1 MCQRR
6 GGGGARGGAGAGGG
20 PGAGAGPGGGR
31 GGRGRRAQH
40 GAAALSERRPPGPA
54 FVSPVSP
61 GAEQPSAGPGAEPAG
76 AAAAPGARR
85 RAAAAAPRG
94 SEELGRS
101 WAREV
106 VVGGGGRFP
115 VPGRS
120 RGAAGTGPVPA
131 ARARDAAA
139 PAPPH
144 RGRPRVPPLTAPGAA
159 GDGEG
164 WAPARRRRR
173 PPPARRPRPAPGPRR
188 PLKRPEPRPPPAGT
202 MVRCGAAAL
211 LAALLGVCVWTDET
225 GKVIS
230 DRFAVYWN
238 RSNPRFHRGDY
249 TVEVSINDYLDIYCP
264 HYEEP
269 LPERMERYI
278 LYMVNYEGHA
288 SCDHRQRGFKRWE
301 CNRPDSPNG
310 PLKFSEKF
318 QLFTPFSLGF
328 EFRPGHEYYY
338 ISASPPNTVDRPC
351 LKLKVYVRPTNDSLY
366 ESPEPIFTSNN
377 SCCSLRVPP
386 AALAVVPV
394 VWTLLVS

>member
-1 MCQRR
+1 W
-6 GGGGARGGAGAGGG
+6 
-20 PGAGAGPGGGR
+20 
-31 GGRGRRAQH
+31 
-40 GAAALSERRPPGPA
+40 
-54 FVSPVSP
+54 
-61 GAEQPSAGPGAEPAG
+61 
-76 AAAAPGARR
+76 
-85 RAAAAAPRG
+85 PR
-94 SEELGRS
+94 
-101 WAREV
+101 W
-106 VVGGGGRFP
+106 
-115 VPGRS
+115 
-120 RGAAGTGPVPA
+120 
-131 ARARDAAA
+131 
-139 PAPPH
+139 
-144 RGRPRVPPLTAPGAA
+144 
-159 GDGEG
+159 
-164 WAPARRRRR
+164 
-173 PPPARRPRPAPGPRR
+173 
-188 PLKRPEPRPPPAGT
+188 
-202 MVRCGAAAL
+202 RCGCGQSDLVTHPPRL
-211 LAALLGVCVWTDET
+211 L
-225 GKVIS
+225 
-230 DRFAVYWN
+230 R
-238 RSNPRFHRGDY
+238 RFHRGDY

-394 VWTLLVS
+394 VWTLLLS